1 MEQLVVC
8 LGGGGGLVPALIVAT
23 LGDCVG
29 SENVKLSCRR
39 IDALRWSGGVGSGT
53 PRVGLRLAMLVSIGV
68 PCRLGVL
75 NSEKVRARELGSFSI
90 IRLAGGTWV

>member
-8 LGGGGGLVPALIVAT
+8 FCGGGGLVPELIVIT
-23 LGDCVG
+23 LGDCAG

-39 IDALRWSGGVGSGT
+39 VGGVGSGK
-53 PRVGLRLAMLVSIGV
+53 PSVGLRLAMFVSRGV

-75 NSEKVRARELGSFSI
+75 NSEKVRDRELDSFS
-90 IRLAGGTWV
+90 RSRSPGGT